1 MPDALS
7 PEGPASWSL
16 MQRGWAKDPQTGAPP
31 QVGFAGCFD
40 FLDEGSGLRG
50 WIVNLGLTDDTPQ
63 LEVWCGRRLLSV
75 VASHGERPDIDAA
88 LGVSGRFGFLIPWDS
103 FDLDEVYAAEE
114 EAPDAPIFV
123 ACPKAGE
130 IVPPLSETVVVKDL
144 AARLAATARA
154 APSEPGDEDS
164 LLGRLI
170 SRLSRDARPG
180 PDEDDSVNADVAET
194 TAYEDLAEDTLADPR
209 DVSSTGAPQ
218 GALTAAADLPPRRVQ
233 IEQLRASGLFDETFY
248 ASHNPDVV
256 EAQVPLLEHY
266 FDNGWREGR
275 NPNPMFENAYYLA
288 QNPDVATAEVQP
300 LWHYLHN
307 GDREGRRPCA
317 LFDPGWYRTALQLEP
332 KQNCLA
338 HYLANRIGGRVS
350 PIPEFDMAYYLDTY
364 PDIAA
369 VGIDAFRHFME
380 AGHREGRNPSATFDT
395 QFYRRRYLKGDLD
408 QNPLLHWMAH
418 RDEPGVHPRMPEDEV
433 TTHREIRRFAKAGP
447 EFETFRPLPP
457 TAPRLAKVL
466 AYYLPQFHAFP
477 ENDRWWGKGFT
488 EWTNIQRGV
497 PRFRGHYQPRVPRDL
512 GHYTLEGTGVIRR
525 QAEMAK
531 AGGVHGFIFYYYWF
545 NGKRLLERPVEA
557 FLGDPSIDMPFA
569 LMWANENWT
578 RRWDGFESEVLISQD
593 YRPDDDVRMAE
604 EFARHF
610 RDKRYIRVQGRP
622 LLMVYR
628 PRLIPDT
635 KATVARWRSLFRE
648 RFQEDPV
655 LIMAQGFGDEDPS
668 EFGLDG
674 AIEFPPHKVAMNL
687 PNMIGELDL
696 LDPDFSGHVISYDR
710 VVENSL
716 AAPMPD
722 FPLIKGATPM
732 WDNDARRQGTGMVLH
747 GASPAKYEAW
757 LAALVERATAAPFMG
772 EPMVVVNAWNEWAE
786 GAYLEPDQ
794 HFGAAYLNA
803 TARAVSGAGKA
814 MSRPAVLLVGHDAH
828 PHGAQELLWNIG
840 RTLRRR
846 FGVEI
851 EYLLLEGG
859 ELVPRYEEIAPTVVL
874 PGAKDLDGVLAAFHA
889 RGFRSAIVNT
899 TAAAHVVKPAASL
912 GIAATQLVHELPRII
927 GDMQLAPA
935 VRDSLAHARHVVFP
949 GAMVRDAVIEA
960 VGGGPLDAKALVRP
974 QGLYK
979 PAVRS
984 DADGA
989 RIRAALGIKP
999 EERLVLC
1006 IGYADLR
1013 KGFDLFLQAWRL
1025 MRGSPGP
1032 RVHFCWLGKVENGLR
1047 RWLGQELDAAIAE
1060 GSFHLPGF
1068 TNEVPAYLSAAN
1080 AFALTSR
1087 EDPFPSVALEAMCVG
1102 MPVIA
1107 FEKSGG
1113 IPELLTERAIGRV
1126 VPYGDVPAMVK
1137 ALEQEMAPGA
1147 LSSPAAEARRRL
1159 MAEEFVW
1166 ADYVGDLLKL
1176 ALPDLGGVSAT
1187 VPNYNYA
1194 RYMPERLGSI
1204 FAQAYPV
1211 REVIVLDDC
1220 SKDDSLA
1227 AIGRVAAEWNRDIRL
1242 LANTVNSGSVFA
1254 QWRKA
1259 AEEATGEFV
1268 WIAEADDVSDPAF
1281 LPQLVG
1287 LLRSDPE
1294 IRFAFSDSRSVDSD
1308 GKPLGPSYKAYYATV
1323 EPGALEHTEV
1333 FDAGDF
1339 VRRFLSVKNLILNV
1353 SAVVWRRDALLRALD
1368 RCGAELKDYRMAGD
1382 WRLYLEALAEPGA
1395 RIAYEAEPLNV
1406 HRRHAQSVTHA
1417 LKADLHVAE
1426 IDRIQGM
1433 AARAFALT
1441 PDAVA
1446 TQRAYLEEVA
1456 VQLGGRLPTR
1466 QAEPS
1471 MQPAPPTNTAD

>member
-1 MPDALS
+1 MH
-7 PEGPASWSL
+7 
-16 MQRGWAKDPQTGAPP
+16 RGWAKDPETGAPP
-31 QVGFAGCFD
+31 QAGFAGCFD

-50 WIVNLGLTDDTPQ
+50 WIVNLGRTDESPQ
-63 LEVWCGRRLLSV
+63 LEVWCGRRLLSL

-114 EAPDAPIFV
+114 EAPDAPIFI
-123 ACPKAGE
+123 ACPKAGQ
-130 IVPPLSETVVVKDL
+130 IVPPIGETILVKVL
-144 AARLAATARA
+144 AARLAATASV

-180 PDEDDSVNADVAET
+180 RDEDEGVDAHVAEV
-194 TAYEDLAEDTLADPR
+194 TAADGLAEDTLADPT
-209 DVSSTGAPQ
+209 DVRSIDASHDASI
-218 GALTAAADLPPRRVQ
+218 AAQDLPPRRVQ

-275 NPNPMFENAYYLA
+275 NPNPMFESAYYLA

-317 LFDPGWYRTALQLEP
+317 QFDPGWYRGAFGMEP
-332 KQNCLA
+332 DQNCLA
-338 HYLANRIGGRVS
+338 HYLANRVGGRVS
-350 PIPEFDMAYYLDTY
+350 PIAEFDIAYYLDTY

-369 VGIDAFRHFME
+369 AGIDPYLHFME
-380 AGHREGRNPSATFDT
+380 AGHREGRNPSAEFDT

-408 QNPLLHWMAH
+408 ENPLLHWMAH
-418 RDEPGVHPRMPEDEV
+418 RGEAGVHPRMPEDEV

-447 EFETFRPLPP
+447 EFETFRALPP
-457 TAPRLAKVL
+457 SAPRLAKVL

-477 ENDRWWGKGFT
+477 ENDRWWGTGFT

-512 GHYTLEGTGVIRR
+512 GHYSLEGTEVMRR
-525 QAEMAK
+525 QAQMAK
-531 AGGVHGFIFYYYWF
+531 AGGVHGFVFYYYWF

-557 FLGDPSIDMPFA
+557 FLADPSIDMPFA

-622 LLMVYR
+622 LLMIYR

-648 RFQEDPV
+648 SFNEDPV
-655 LIMAQGFGDEDPS
+655 LIMAQGFGDEDPA

-687 PNMIGELDL
+687 RNMIGEIDL

-716 AAPMPD
+716 AAPTPA
-722 FPLIKGATPM
+722 FPLIKGATPS
-732 WDNDARRQGTGMVLH
+732 WDNDARRQGTGMVLQN
-747 GASPAKYEAW
+747 STPAKYETW
-757 LAALVERATAAPFMG
+757 LAALVERAVAAPFMG

-794 HFGAAYLNA
+794 HYGAAYLNA
-803 TARAVSGAGKA
+803 TARAVTGASKA
-814 MSRPAVLLVGHDAH
+814 TGRPAVLLVGHDAH

-846 FGVEI
+846 FGAEI
-851 EYLLLEGG
+851 EYLLLDGG
-859 ELVPRYEEIAPTVVL
+859 DLVRRYEEIAPTAVL
-874 PGAKDLDGVLAAFHA
+874 PSAKELDSVLSTYHA

-899 TAAAHVVKPAASL
+899 SAAAHVVKPAASI

-927 GDMQLAPA
+927 GDMKLAPA
-935 VRDSLAHARHVVFP
+935 VRDTLAHARQVVFP
-949 GAMVRDAVIEA
+949 GGMVRDAVVEA
-960 VGGGPLDAKALVRP
+960 VGGSPPEAGLLVRP

-979 PAVRS
+979 SAIRS
-984 DADGA
+984 EADGA
-989 RIRAALGIKP
+989 RIRSTLGIKP
-999 EERLVLC
+999 DERLVLC
-1006 IGYADLR
+1006 IGFADLR
-1013 KGFDLFLQAWRL
+1013 KGFDLFLQGWRL
-1025 MRGSPGP
+1025 MRASPGS
-1032 RVHFCWLGKVENGLR
+1032 RVHFCWAGKVDNALR
-1047 RWLGQELDAAIAE
+1047 NWLGQELDAAVAE

-1068 TNEVPAYLSAAN
+1068 TSEVSAYLSAAN

-1087 EDPFPSVALEAMCVG
+1087 EDPFPSVALEAMSVG
-1102 MPVIA
+1102 MPVVA
-1107 FEKSGG
+1107 FGKSGG
-1113 IPELLTERAIGRV
+1113 VPELLAERGIGRV

-1147 LSSPAAEARRRL
+1147 LDSSAAQARRKL

-1166 ADYVGDLLKL
+1166 DDYVGDLLKL
-1176 ALPDLGGVSAT
+1176 ALPDLRRVSVT

-1204 FAQAYPV
+1204 FGQAYPV
-1211 REVIVLDDC
+1211 LEVIVLDDC
-1220 SKDDSLA
+1220 SKDDSLE
-1227 AIGRVAAEWNRDIRL
+1227 AIERVAAEWHRDVRL

-1268 WIAEADDVSDPAF
+1268 WIAEADDVSDPTF
-1281 LPQLVG
+1281 ISKLVD

-1294 IRFAFSDSRSVDSD
+1294 IRFAFSDSRAVDSD
-1308 GKPLGPSYKAYYATV
+1308 GKSLGASYKPYYATV

-1333 FDAGDF
+1333 FDADDF

-1368 RCGAELKDYRMAGD
+1368 RCGAELKEYRMAGD

-1433 AARAFALT
+1433 AAQAFGLPPA
-1441 PDAVA
+1441 AVA
-1446 TQRAYLEEVA
+1446 TQRAYLEEVS
-1456 VQLGGRLPTR
+1456 VQLGGRLPA
-1466 QAEPS
+1466 QAATPTAPTAQDRS
-1471 MQPAPPTNTAD
+1471 APPATAAD